1 MSYQKALSSAGRFL
15 KENDHFLVIN
25 HVSPDGDATGSLLAM
40 GHILSVLG
48 KTFVLANEG
57 VTPEKFLFLPLGN
70 QIVNLSDDILDSQFN
85 KVIALD
91 CGDEK
96 RMGKAVN
103 YMAEDATLLNI
114 DHHQSNDSF
123 GAFNLIRTDACA
135 TAEILFDLVKEMGL
149 SLTKDLAMCLYTG
162 ILTDT
167 GGFRYSNTDAVV
179 MNKAAELLSAGV
191 EPAVVAERC
200 LETITS
206 SYIRLLQLV
215 FPTLSLE
222 MDGKVASLIITT
234 DAMKESTASLED
246 MEGIV
251 NYARN
256 IEGVEV
262 GILYK
267 QIDSTTVKVSLRSR
281 SIIDVANIAK
291 AVGGGGHA
299 RAAGCTIQ
307 GDIKEVQGL
316 VLEKVRQAWVAK

>member
-1 MSYQKALSSAGRFL
+1 MSYQDELCSAGRFF
-15 KENDHFLVIN
+15 KENDRFLVIN
-25 HVSPDGDATGSLLAM
+25 HISPDGDATGSLLAV
-40 GHILSVLG
+40 GHMLTALG

-57 VTPEKFLFLPLGN
+57 VTPDKFLFLPLGHK
-70 QIVNLSDDILDSQFN
+70 IANLSEDIFDQKYSH
-85 KVIALD
+85 VIAVD
-91 CGDEK
+91 CGDAK

-103 YMAEDATLLNI
+103 SMAEDVSILNI
-114 DHHQSNDSF
+114 DHHQSNDNF

-135 TAEILFDLVKEMGL
+135 TAEILFDLVKEMEL
-149 SLTKDLAMCLYTG
+149 PLTRDLAMCLYTG

-167 GGFRYSNTDAVV
+167 GGFRYSNTNAVV
-179 MNKAAELLSAGV
+179 MNKAAELLSVGV
-191 EPAVVAERC
+191 DPSVVAERC

-206 SYIRLLQLV
+206 SYIRLLQFVL
-215 FPTLSLE
+215 PTLCLD
-222 MDGKVASLIITT
+222 MKGKVASLTITT
-234 DAMKESTASLED
+234 EAMREASANSED

-267 QIDSTTVKVSLRSR
+267 QMDTSTVKVSLRSR

-291 AVGGGGHA
+291 EVGGGGHA

-307 GDIKEVQGL
+307 GNINEVQAL
-316 VLEKVRQAWVAK
+316 ILKKVKEAWVDK

>member
-1 MSYQKALSSAGRFL
+1 MSYQESLCSAGRFL

-40 GHILSVLG
+40 GHILSALD

-57 VTPEKFLFLPLGN
+57 ETPEKFLFLPLGEK
-70 QIVNLSDDILDSQFN
+70 IVNLSDGILDSQFN

-103 YMAEDATLLNI
+103 YMTEDATLLNI

-135 TAEILFDLVKEMGL
+135 TAEILLDLVKDMGL
-149 SLTKDLAMCLYTG
+149 SLTRDLAMCLYTG

-167 GGFRYSNTDAVV
+167 GGFRYSNTNAVV
-179 MNKAAELLSAGV
+179 MNKAAELLSVGV

-222 MDGKVASLIITT
+222 MDGRVASLTITT

-281 SIIDVANIAK
+281 SIIDVAAIAK

-316 VLEKVRQAWVAK
+316 VLEKVRQAWVVK

>member
-1 MSYQKALSSAGRFL
+1 MSYQESLCSAGRFL

-40 GHILSVLG
+40 GHILSALD

-57 VTPEKFLFLPLGN
+57 ETPEKFLFLPLGN
-70 QIVNLSDDILDSQFN
+70 QIVNLSDGILDSQFN

-135 TAEILFDLVKEMGL
+135 TAEILLDLVKDMGL
-149 SLTKDLAMCLYTG
+149 SLTRDLAMCLYTG

-167 GGFRYSNTDAVV
+167 GGFRYSNTNAVV
-179 MNKAAELLSAGV
+179 MNKAAELLSVGV

-222 MDGKVASLIITT
+222 MDGRVASLTITT

-281 SIIDVANIAK
+281 SIIDVAAIAK

-316 VLEKVRQAWVAK
+316 VLEKVRQAWVVK

>member
-1 MSYQKALSSAGRFL
+1 MSYQESLCSAGRFL

-40 GHILSVLG
+40 GHILSALD

-57 VTPEKFLFLPLGN
+57 ETPEKFLFLPLGN
-70 QIVNLSDDILDSQFN
+70 QIVNLSDGILDSQFN

-103 YMAEDATLLNI
+103 YMTEDATLLNI

-135 TAEILFDLVKEMGL
+135 TAEILLDLVKDMGL
-149 SLTKDLAMCLYTG
+149 SLTRDLAMCLYTG

-167 GGFRYSNTDAVV
+167 GGFRYSNTNAVV
-179 MNKAAELLSAGV
+179 MNKAAELLSVGV

-222 MDGKVASLIITT
+222 MDGRVASLTITT

-281 SIIDVANIAK
+281 SIIDVAVIAK

-316 VLEKVRQAWVAK
+316 VLEKVRQAWVVK

>member
-1 MSYQKALSSAGRFL
+1 MSYQESLCSAGRFL

-40 GHILSVLG
+40 GHILSALD

-57 VTPEKFLFLPLGN
+57 ETPEKFLFLPLGEK
-70 QIVNLSDDILDSQFN
+70 IVNLSDGILDSQFN

-96 RMGKAVN
+96 RMGKAAN
-103 YMAEDATLLNI
+103 YMAEAATLLNI

-123 GAFNLIRTDACA
+123 GDFNLIRTDACA
-135 TAEILFDLVKEMGL
+135 TAEILLDLVKNMGL

-167 GGFRYSNTDAVV
+167 GGFRYSNTNAVV
-179 MNKAAELLSAGV
+179 MNKAAELLSVGV

-222 MDGKVASLIITT
+222 MDGRVASLTITT
-234 DAMKESTASLED
+234 EAMKESNASLED

-281 SIIDVANIAK
+281 SIIDVAAIAK